1 MAAKKR
7 KSNDIQRGLI
17 CRLDDRHHF
26 RLYESLADNEGFL
39 SLPFAAQMLYLRMG
53 LESKGRMEFAFPHS
67 CYSKYMSTNTFIKA
81 KRALIE
87 GGFITETRYRCSK
100 NMYRLSN
107 GWLNKNCRQIE
118 GTIDGEK
125 RGSFEK

>member
-1 MAAKKR
+1 MAAKKH
-7 KSNDIQRGLI
+7 KSNDIQRGI
-17 CRLDDRHHF
+17 VCRLDDKHFF

-39 SLPFAAQMLYLRMG
+39 NLTPAAQMLYLRMG
-53 LESKGRMEFAFPHS
+53 LASKGRMEFEFPHS
-67 CYSKYMSTNTFIKA
+67 LYTRYMTNATFQKA

-87 GGFITETRYRCSK
+87 GGFIKETRYVCRK
-100 NMYRLSN
+100 NTYRLSN
-107 GWLNKNCRQIE
+107 EWLNKNCRQIE

>member
-1 MAAKKR
+1 MASKKS

-39 SLPFAAQMLYLRMG
+39 NLTPAAQMLYLRMG
-53 LESKGRMEFAFPHS
+53 LASKGKMEFTFPRS
-67 CYSKYMSTNTFIKA
+67 AYSKYMSTNTFIAA

-100 NMYRLSN
+100 NLYRLSN
-107 GWLNKNCRQIE
+107 EWLNKNCRQIE
-118 GTIDGEK
+118 GND
-125 RGSFEK
+125 